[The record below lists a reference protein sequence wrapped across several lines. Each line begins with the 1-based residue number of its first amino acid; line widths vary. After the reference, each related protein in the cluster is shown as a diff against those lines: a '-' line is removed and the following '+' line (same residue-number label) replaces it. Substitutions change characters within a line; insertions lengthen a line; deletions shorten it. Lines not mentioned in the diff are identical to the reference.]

1 MSTPRVSRRTLLVGL
16 IGAMTLALVAL
27 VVIVVLVMGRLGDWG
42 SAAIDKVTGA
52 TATVVAQSG
61 EEATRMLEETKGAI
75 AGTEAARALQDATTS
90 VERTREALADPQAA
104 LDRAVDGAIN
114 SATQDVTRSVAA
126 ATAAATAAAAAAAAA
141 AAPAVTERI
150 DAATGA
156 LNALAAVD
164 PKPWPQGLALR
175 QTQFRQDGAV
185 AEYAY
190 VSLAPGF
197 DLAGMRREL
206 AALGYVEH
214 VLALD
219 ATTLEA
225 MYRGER
231 QLLLTATLRDGLHHI
246 TVRDVTAPVPA
257 AGA

>member
-1 MSTPRVSRRTLLVGL
+1 MSTSRVSGRTLLVGI
-16 IGAMTLALVAL
+16 IGAITLALLAL
-27 VVIVVLVMGRLGDWG
+27 VVVVILVMGRLTEWG

-61 EEATRMLEETKGAI
+61 EEATRMLEETTGAI
-75 AGTEAARALQDATTS
+75 AGTEAARALQDARTS

-104 LDRAVDGAIN
+104 LDRAVDGAID
-114 SATQDVTRSVAA
+114 SATQDVTRSVAV
-126 ATAAATAAAAAAAAA
+126 ATAAAAAAAAA
-141 AAPAVTERI
+141 AAPEVTGRI
-150 DAATGA
+150 DAATDA
-156 LNALAAVD
+156 LNALAATD
-164 PKPWPQGLALR
+164 PQPWPQGLALR

-206 AALGYVEH
+206 ATLGYVEH

-246 TVRDVTAPVPA
+246 AVRDVTAA
-257 AGA
+257 APGP

>member
-1 MSTPRVSRRTLLVGL
+1 MSTPRISRRTLLVGL
-16 IGAMTLALVAL
+16 IGAMMLAAVAL
-27 VVIVVLVMGRLGDWG
+27 VVVVVLVMGRFTEWG
-42 SAAIDKVTGA
+42 SAALDRLTGA

-61 EEATRMLEETKGAI
+61 GEATRVLEETQGAI
-75 AGTEAARALQDATTS
+75 AGSEAARALQDARTS
-90 VERTREALADPQAA
+90 VERARAALADPQAA
-104 LDRAVDGAIN
+104 FDRAVDGAID
-114 SATQDVTRSVAA
+114 SATQDVTRSAAVAA
-126 ATAAATAAAAAAAAA
+126 AAATAAAAAAA
-141 AAPAVTERI
+141 PAVTGRI

-156 LNALAAVD
+156 LNALAGTD
-164 PKPWPQGLALR
+164 PQPWPKGLALR
-175 QTQFRQDGAV
+175 RTQFRQDGAV

-197 DLAGMRREL
+197 DLAGMRRQL
-206 AALGYVEH
+206 TALGYVEH

-219 ATTLEA
+219 ASTLEA

-231 QLLLTATLRDGLHHI
+231 QLLLTATLRDGLHYI

>member
-1 MSTPRVSRRTLLVGL
+1 MTTSGISRRTLLVGL
-16 IGAMTLALVAL
+16 IGALTLALVAL
-27 VVIVVLVMGRLGDWG
+27 VLVVVLAMGRLSDWG
-42 SAAIDKVTGA
+42 SAALDKVTGA
-52 TATVVAQSG
+52 TASVVAQSG
-61 EEATRMLEETKGAI
+61 EEAARVLEETKGAM
-75 AGTEAARALQDATTS
+75 AGSEAARALQDARTS

-104 LDRAVDGAIN
+104 LGRAVDGAID
-114 SATQDVTRSVAA
+114 SATQDVTRSVAVA
-126 ATAAATAAAAAAAAA
+126 AAAATAAAAA

-156 LNALAAVD
+156 LNALAGTD
-164 PKPWPQGLALR
+164 PQPWPQGLALR

-197 DLAGMRREL
+197 DLDGMRRQL
-206 AALGYVEH
+206 VALGYAEH

-219 ATTLEA
+219 ASTLEA

-231 QLLLTATLRDGLHHI
+231 QLLLTATLRDGLHYI
-246 TVRDVTAPVPA
+246 TVRDVTAPNPA
-257 AGA
+257 TAKR